1 MAHGPKVLAW
11 IELPNDSALNSRCI
25 VIPMHRSSRSNLLS
39 PDDPGILQLAKTVR
53 MRLLQFR
60 FEHYRS
66 LSIPK
71 VPADVQLSARA
82 LDLYRALAL
91 PFGENQV
98 WCDLLA
104 RLVASQ
110 RLFPGAAITACC
122 SDFAKQSN

>member
-1 MAHGPKVLAW
+1 
-11 IELPNDSALNSRCI
+11 
-25 VIPMHRSSRSNLLS
+25 MHRSSRSNLLS

-66 LSIPK
+66 LSIPI

-110 RLFPGAAITACC
+110 RLFTGAAMHSMLQRFCET
-122 SDFAKQSN
+122 KQLSNFFMYLEKWYP